1 MTSKHYILLINAVAL
16 YFVSSILPLRADDD
30 YIREVLRYP
39 YNLQT
44 MTVIGLPSPVTIQG
58 KDTLL
63 DVARRHDLSYY
74 NEMELLYPHMD
85 EWIPPRGAVVTLP
98 TVWVLPATRNEQL
111 VINLPEQRL
120 YYFIKVNSTVQTY
133 PIGIGDEG
141 WETPVGTFKIFEKRP
156 NPTWYIPESLQAKY
170 GMKTMPPGP
179 DNPMGEFVMKFSAGA
194 YGIHGTNV
202 PWGVG
207 GLVSHGCIR
216 LYPEDIRTLYPQ
228 VKIGTKLEIIY
239 EPIKFGQR
247 DGHIYMEAHP
257 DIYRRIPDYFNFAM
271 EKLRQYPNA
280 DRVDLK
286 RFQLVI
292 FLKNGLVTDITR
304 LPLSDTF
311 GRILITRMLQ

>member
-16 YFVSSILPLRADDD
+16 YFVSSILPLRAADD
-30 YIREVLRYP
+30 YSREVLRYP

-44 MTVIGLPSPVTIQG
+44 MTVIGLPSPVTIQE

-74 NEMELLYPHMD
+74 NELELLYPHMD
-85 EWIPPRGAVVTLP
+85 EWIPPRGAVVILP
-98 TVWVLPATRNEQL
+98 TVWVLPVTRNEQL

-156 NPTWYIPESLQAKY
+156 NPTWYIPASLQEKY

-247 DGHIYMEAHP
+247 DGYIYMEAHP

-271 EKLRQYPNA
+271 EKLRQYPYA

-286 RFQLVI
+286 RFQLAI

-311 GRILITRMLQ
+311 DRILITRMLQ